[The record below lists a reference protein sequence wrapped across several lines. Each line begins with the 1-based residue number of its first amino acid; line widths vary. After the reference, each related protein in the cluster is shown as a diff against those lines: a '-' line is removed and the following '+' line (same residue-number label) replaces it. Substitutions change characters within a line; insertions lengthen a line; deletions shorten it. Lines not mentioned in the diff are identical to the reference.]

1 MRHALIIMLA
11 AAAVAAPMHA
21 RAANAGGADEGR
33 ETLVE
38 ALECH
43 AYTEARLRDTARKL
57 AQERRWTYAHEALE
71 ADTLLH
77 EAVTARLE
85 SAADRSLRR
94 ALMIAY
100 FPEGV
105 TAGDSET
112 RVDRWTRCRRLY
124 NRIKAELRA
133 AAQ

>member
-1 MRHALIIMLA
+1 MRHAFLTIIA
-11 AAAVAAPMHA
+11 AAAVAAPLHA
-21 RAANAGGADEGR
+21 RAASGGDEDR
-33 ETLVE
+33 RTLIE

-77 EAVTARLE
+77 EAVTARIE
-85 SAADRSLRR
+85 ASVDRRLRR
-94 ALMIAY
+94 ALMVAY
-100 FPEGV
+100 FPDGV
-105 TAGDSET
+105 TSGDSET

-124 NRIKAELRA
+124 NQVKNELGEPLN
-133 AAQ
+133 